1 MLAYLSILLSSKSK
15 NLNMKKFTLVVL
27 AVTAVSFVNAQGI
40 LGKIK
45 KATSKDSSGNIM
57 STIGKTVSP
66 GGNRKKLTNDEIINN
81 LKEALT
87 IGTDSASKRLHKTD
101 AFFTNAAIKIL
112 MPPEAQKVESTLR
125 KAGLGSLADK
135 AILSMNRAAEDA
147 AGGISTI
154 FIDAVKQMTVTDGL
168 KILKGG
174 DFAATDYLK
183 ANTTAQLTAKM
194 KPVIEASLAKVNATT
209 YWKDAFTAYNKI
221 PLTKSQ
227 VNPDLTAYVTDKAMT
242 GIFYSIGQEEQKI
255 RKDPAAQVTSL
266 LKKVFGK

>member
-1 MLAYLSILLSSKSK
+1 
-15 NLNMKKFTLVVL
+15 MKKFTFVL
-27 AVTAVSFVNAQGI
+27 WAVTAVSFVNAQGL

-45 KATSKDSSGNIM
+45 KATSKDSSGNIL
-57 STIGKTVSP
+57 SAIKKP
-66 GGNRKKLTNDEIINN
+66 GSSGSLSNDEIING

-183 ANTTAQLTAKM
+183 VNTTAKLTEKM
-194 KPVIEASLAKVNATT
+194 RPVIEASLAKVNATT

-227 VNPDLTAYVTDKAMT
+227 VNPDLTAYVTDKAMA

-266 LKKVFGK
+266 LKKVFGGK